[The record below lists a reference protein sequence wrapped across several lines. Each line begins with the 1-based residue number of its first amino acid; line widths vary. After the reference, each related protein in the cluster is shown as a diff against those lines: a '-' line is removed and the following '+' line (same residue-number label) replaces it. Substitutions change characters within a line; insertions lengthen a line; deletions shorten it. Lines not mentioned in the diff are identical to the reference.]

1 MEASIRLGHI
11 RGIPIGLHYSWF
23 IVFGLLTYFLSMPGG
38 FLQQFFPGWQ
48 TPTYWIIAATSS
60 LLLFTSVLLHEL
72 GHAFTAQ
79 YKGIPVKSITL
90 FIFGGVASISQDSE
104 TARDEFAIAIMG
116 PVVSVG
122 IAIVSGVAFLLVSP
136 FQEQL
141 AAIFAYLALV
151 NTVLVIFNMIPG
163 FPLDGGRVFRAF
175 LWGWTGSV
183 EKATRWASM
192 VGVMIGYAFIIL
204 GIFMVFVV
212 LFTGIWLILIGWFL
226 QNAADQAYKQMQVQ
240 RTFEGIRVR
249 QLMEPNPVTIS
260 AYSTIEDLVDRYMLG
275 RNLRGLPVVD
285 EGILAGIIT
294 LNDIKTTP
302 REQWS
307 HYRVLDRMTP
317 RDKLITAEPDTDL
330 DDVLKMMSEQDFHQ
344 IPVLENG
351 AVVGLLTRGQ
361 IIRFLQLRQSLP
373 DFTPRVQQLEQHPP
387 ATQPVQPDTEST
399 ERSADSDPHT
409 PPDEHP
415 RPEQQRTHSD

>member
-1 MEASIRLGHI
+1 MEASIRLGNI

-38 FLQQFFPGWQ
+38 FLHEFFPGWNQ
-48 TPTYWIIAATSS
+48 TTYWIVAAASS

-79 YKGIPVKSITL
+79 RKGIPVRSITL
-90 FIFGGVASISQDSE
+90 FIFGGVASIAEDSE
-104 TARDEFAIAIMG
+104 SARDEFAIAIMG
-116 PVVSVG
+116 PVVS
-122 IAIVSGVAFLLVSP
+122 IAIAAFSFVMWLLVQP
-136 FQEQL
+136 FQEQITAVFL
-141 AAIFAYLALV
+141 YLTIV

-163 FPLDGGRVFRAF
+163 FPLDGGRVFRAL

-192 VGVMIGYAFIIL
+192 TGVMIGYGFIIV

-212 LFTGIWLILIGWFL
+212 LFTGIWMILIGWFL
-226 QNAADQAYKQMQVQ
+226 QNAADQAYKQMQVR
-240 RTFEGIRVR
+240 RTFEGIQVR

-260 AYSTIEDLVDRYMLG
+260 AYATIEELVDRYMLG

-285 EGILAGIIT
+285 EGVLAGIIT
-294 LNDIKTTP
+294 LNDIKDTP
-302 REQWS
+302 REHWGQF
-307 HYRVLDRMTP
+307 RVLDRMSP
-317 RDKLITAEPDTDL
+317 RESLITADPETDL
-330 DDVLKMMSEQDFHQ
+330 DTVLQMMSERDFHQ

-373 DFTPRVQQLEQHPP
+373 DATPRAQQSEQERPP
-387 ATQPVQPDTEST
+387 GGSIEHQRAQ
-399 ERSADSDPHT
+399 SD
-409 PPDEHP
+409 
-415 RPEQQRTHSD
+415 

>member
-38 FLQQFFPGWQ
+38 FLHEFFPGWE
-48 TPTYWIIAATSS
+48 TSTYWIVAAASS

-79 YKGIPVKSITL
+79 HKGIPVKSITL
-90 FIFGGVASISQDSE
+90 FIFGGVASIAEDSE
-104 TARDEFAIAIMG
+104 NARDEFAIAIMG
-116 PVVSVG
+116 PVVSVA
-122 IAIVSGVAFLLVSP
+122 IALFSFVVWLLIGP

-141 AAIFAYLALV
+141 AAIFLYLTIV
-151 NTVLVIFNMIPG
+151 NTVLVLFNMIPG
-163 FPLDGGRVFRAF
+163 FPLDGGRVFRAL

-183 EKATRWASM
+183 ERATRWASM
-192 VGVMIGYAFIIL
+192 TGVMIGYAFIIL
-204 GIFMVFVV
+204 GIFLVFVV

-226 QNAADQAYKQMQVQ
+226 QNAADQAYKQMQVR
-240 RTFEGIRVR
+240 RTFEGVRVR

-260 AYSTIEDLVDRYMLG
+260 AYATIEELVDRYMLG

-294 LNDIKTTP
+294 LNDIKDTP
-302 REQWS
+302 REQWAN
-307 HYRVLDRMTP
+307 YRVLDRMTP
-317 RDKLITAEPDTDL
+317 RSSLITADPETDL
-330 DDVLKMMSEQDFHQ
+330 DTILHMMSDQNFHQ

-361 IIRFLQLRQSLP
+361 IIRFLQLRQTLP
-373 DFTPRVQQLEQHPP
+373 DFTPRVQRTEQSTPPGDASGPVEQHHR
-387 ATQPVQPDTEST
+387 AQ
-399 ERSADSDPHT
+399 SD
-409 PPDEHP
+409 
-415 RPEQQRTHSD
+415 

>member
-23 IVFGLLTYFLSMPGG
+23 IVFGLLTYFLSMPEG
-38 FLQQFFPGWQ
+38 FLQQFFPGWE
-48 TPTYWIIAATSS
+48 TTTYWIVAAASS

-79 YKGIPVKSITL
+79 RKGIPVKSITL
-90 FIFGGVASISQDSE
+90 FIFGGVASIAEDSE

-116 PVVSVG
+116 PVVSVA
-122 IAIVSGVAFLLVSP
+122 IALFSFVMWLLFGP
-136 FQEQL
+136 FQEQF
-141 AAIFAYLALV
+141 AAIFLYLTIV
-151 NTVLVIFNMIPG
+151 NTVLVLFNMIPG
-163 FPLDGGRVFRAF
+163 FPLDGGRVFRAA
-175 LWGWTGSV
+175 LWAWTGSV
-183 EKATRWASM
+183 EKATRYASM
-192 VGVMIGYAFIIL
+192 TGVMIGYAFIIL
-204 GIFMVFVV
+204 GIFMVFWV

-226 QNAADQAYKQMQVQ
+226 QNAADQAYKQMQVR
-240 RTFEGIRVR
+240 RTFEGVRVR

-260 AYSTIEDLVDRYMLG
+260 AYATIEELVDRYMLG

-285 EGILAGIIT
+285 EMILTGIIT
-294 LNDIKTTP
+294 LNDIKETP
-302 REQWS
+302 REEWA

-317 RDKLITAEPDTDL
+317 RERLITAEPDTDL
-330 DDVLKMMSEQDFHQ
+330 DTVLHMMSEHDFHQ

-373 DFTPRVQQLEQHPP
+373 DVPTRAQ
-387 ATQPVQPDTEST
+387 ST
-399 ERSADSDPHT
+399 EQSGTDQSGT
-409 PPDEHP
+409 I
-415 RPEQQRTHSD
+415 EQQRIQSD

>member
-38 FLQQFFPGWQ
+38 FLQDFFPGWS
-48 TPTYWIIAATSS
+48 TSTYWIVAAASS

-79 YKGIPVKSITL
+79 YKGIPVRSITL
-90 FIFGGVASISQDSE
+90 FIFGGVASIAEDSE
-104 TARDEFAIAIMG
+104 NARDEFAIAIMG
-116 PVVSVG
+116 PVVSVA
-122 IAIVSGVAFLLVSP
+122 IAIFSGVVWLIVNP

-141 AAIFAYLALV
+141 AAIFLYLTIV
-151 NTVLVIFNMIPG
+151 NTILVIFNMIPG
-163 FPLDGGRVFRAF
+163 FPLDGGRVFRAI

-183 EKATRWASM
+183 ERATRYASM
-192 VGVMIGYAFIIL
+192 AGVMIGYGFIIL
-204 GIFMVFVV
+204 GIVLIFFA
-212 LFTGIWLILIGWFL
+212 LFTGIWMILIGWFL
-226 QNAADQAYKQMQVQ
+226 QNAADQAYKQLQVR

-260 AYSTIEDLVDRYMLG
+260 AYSTLEELVDRYMLG

-285 EGILAGIIT
+285 EGVLAGIIT
-294 LNDIKTTP
+294 LNDIKDTP
-302 REQWS
+302 REQWG
-307 HYRVLDRMTP
+307 HYRVLDRMTS
-317 RDKLITAEPDTDL
+317 RDRLVTAHPDTDL
-330 DDVLKMMSEQDFHQ
+330 DTVLQLMSERDFHQ

-373 DFTPRVQQLEQHPP
+373 QAAPP
-387 ATQPVQPDTEST
+387 VSRGPGPSGTGVVEG
-399 ERSADSDPHT
+399 
-409 PPDEHP
+409 
-415 RPEQQRTHSD
+415 QRMQND

>member
-1 MEASIRLGHI
+1 MEASISLGKI

-38 FLQQFFPGWQ
+38 FLQEFFPGWEAS
-48 TPTYWIIAATSS
+48 TYWVVAAASS

-79 YKGIPVKSITL
+79 QKGIPVRSITL
-90 FIFGGVASISQDSE
+90 FIFGGVASIAEDSE
-104 TARDEFAIAIMG
+104 NARDEFAIAIMG
-116 PVVSVG
+116 PVVSVA
-122 IAIVSGVAFLLVSP
+122 IAVFSFVLWLVIGP

-141 AAIFAYLALV
+141 QAITLYLTIV
-151 NTVLVIFNMIPG
+151 NTVLVLFNMIPG
-163 FPLDGGRVFRAF
+163 FPLDGGRVFRAL

-192 VGVMIGYAFIIL
+192 TGVMIGYTFIIV

-212 LFTGIWLILIGWFL
+212 LFTGIWMILIGWFL
-226 QNAADQAYKQMQVQ
+226 QNAADQAYKQMQVR
-240 RTFEGIRVR
+240 RTFEGVRVR
-249 QLMEPNPVTIS
+249 QLMEPAPVTIS
-260 AYSTIEDLVDRYMLG
+260 AYATIEELVDRYMLG

-285 EGILAGIIT
+285 DDILSGIIT
-294 LNDIKTTP
+294 LNDIKDTP

-307 HYRVLDRMTP
+307 QYRVLDRMTP
-317 RDKLITAEPDTDL
+317 RDQLITADPDTDL
-330 DDVLKMMSEQDFHQ
+330 DTVLEMMSERDFHQ

-373 DFTPRVQQLEQHPP
+373 DYTPTLQRPGHE
-387 ATQPVQPDTEST
+387 
-399 ERSADSDPHT
+399 T
-409 PPDEHP
+409 PPGGSGGTI
-415 RPEQQRTHSD
+415 EQQRAQSD